1 MTDKIKKVLRKLVEK
16 ERKIVKDILENIEK
30 ENLKGL
36 NIKKLKGY
44 DDIFRVRKRGI
55 RIIFKKTGKNIFVL
69 SIERRSSKTYKN
81 L

>member
-1 MTDKIKKVLRKLVEK
+1 MTDKIKKVLRRLVEK